1 MTAASPKESDGTPLR
16 VLVACFGNVLRCDDG
31 FGPAVAQL
39 LTEQGVQENVTVL
52 DVGIGGMQ
60 MVHELADQHDV
71 LVIVDALD
79 LGRPAGTVLVIDPEV
94 GDLMAQPF
102 WDRRAELGDAHHTV
116 PDRALRF
123 ARAVGVLPPRT
134 WLVGC
139 QPADAESMGLELSPA
154 VESAVPVAAAEVRRL
169 IDEPAAAGVDD
180 E

>member
-1 MTAASPKESDGTPLR
+1 MTPAGSAHTSRTATR
-16 VLVACFGNVLRCDDG
+16 TLVACFGNVLRCDDG
-31 FGPAVAQL
+31 FGPAVAKL
-39 LTEQGVQENVTVL
+39 LTEQGVADNVAIL

-60 MVHELADQHDV
+60 MVHELAEHHDV

-79 LGRPAGTVLVIDPEV
+79 LDRPPGTVLVIDPEV

-123 ARAVGVLPPRT
+123 ARAIGVLPART

-139 QPADAESMGLELSPA
+139 QPADAASLGLELSPA
-154 VESAVPVAAAEVRRL
+154 VASAVPVAADEVRRL
-169 IDEPAAAGVDD
+169 IAEPAATALDD
-180 E
+180 A